1 MRNKKFYVLTAVI
14 LLLVFLFSLT
24 LMACEKKQQ
33 PSEETP
39 SGDGGGTGPGEGT
52 GPGGEGSGPGEGG
65 DAGDE
70 DDKPPVYAYDVK
82 EALSYI
88 AQAAP
93 SEYASIVMT
102 GIVTAN
108 GKEYELS
115 LKTNFSDDDL
125 QVAFKLIDKSDLS
138 VEIGIYV
145 INSKLFVQT
154 ADGTVLHIAEADIGY
169 VLAILE
175 KAPDKIKDLLD
186 GALAGLN
193 MTTND
198 VLNLVVSLLM
208 PYMNGYASEEID
220 GVVNEYFTIDIEL
233 TKLLGSVVGIL
244 GGLDLDI
251 DFDLSIISDV
261 IAVLPKYDGQL
272 KVTVS
277 DGVITDCAIK
287 VIDKNEGNSGNTAAE
302 LNATVEFNS
311 TGADLGLPEGMENY
325 KELSIGNISADFS
338 LKIDT
343 GSEGLDLGAL
353 IDSFLGDKAMFGQGV
368 LVLNAGVDYTL
379 DAKVSLDSNLE
390 GAAVDNNL
398 ISLSLKAG
406 GKEFAKLNYV
416 DGAFYVSVEDQIK
429 VAVEFDL
436 AAQINS
442 LVKLVTDAIDNALG
456 TQFKEDV
463 AGVSIASVSLA
474 SSDGDVIISS
484 DWQTVI
490 NKILGLVGFEQFVTV
505 TGDSVGLKVNQEFID
520 KIISLAGGGSFT
532 LPFEINALL
541 KLSSEGLDYFEVG
554 LLDNAMVLKADNF
567 TIGTTDLTK
576 DSVLSSVGDKSE
588 YGKDVLGVVNT
599 LLKDFSAEMS
609 LDLSSIDTT
618 VNITNIINNIMVVSD
633 SSLKL
638 PINLDLS
645 NYSGTFKVNFA
656 INQGET
662 SADNRLRLEIIT
674 PDGDMLF
681 SAYVY
686 GGKTYVDLSNL
697 GLMKFVLTNADLF
710 EVVRSQLTSGTTS
723 SVATASTTSA
733 EATVSIPQIKLA
745 GSNEIDLD
753 NTSIS
758 ATVKNE
764 LLLALMR
771 SFMFDAGVDVS
782 VEATADLSGKLSA
795 IIDAGFAC
803 IGLDITSGKESDKP
817 VNISG
822 LNISEYKEYNAL
834 DAELLVDSIL
844 ETQNLN
850 LMIDFYNNSVDTEYN
865 KPTRI
870 LLRRSTAAQG
880 SREYLANG
888 LAAPYRSLVIVM
900 YNDWSNLDDGNAI
913 LFGYIDFDNG
923 QVRVK
928 GTDKLFDVWLADGT
942 AIDIPLD
949 IDVKSLLVNA
959 LSGLFGDSGS
969 AVDGG
974 IIDVPGEVLPDKDD
988 TTTEEEI
995 TEGLSIDSILKG
1007 INVKLTASMDV
1018 SVDVDFYGALV
1029 SDLLDETLQTV
1040 FTDMDLSAVTGNTE
1054 LVTLNYAN
1062 DTRSVFFN
1070 DLYDYIIY
1078 PVLEKEV
1085 GSFLA
1090 TLAGLIS
1097 IDDTM
1102 QSIVNR
1108 FLPLPSFD
1116 TMTANVS
1123 LTQGKLN
1130 ELSLIA
1136 SNTSGHYGFG
1146 AYIFNRS
1153 ADDVI
1158 YWSGQESDVY
1168 YNKNCGI
1175 NPSDLFVA
1183 QAKKQSTASSETF
1196 YQNVTWSIN
1205 GVTISDWSVLNT
1217 YADGVYTVVGSA
1229 FGATKKVTLT
1239 IESLAIEKV
1248 EDIVVKAMREVPD
1261 YITVVFTDGS
1271 KRTLYNQ
1278 TISYTRGAYDSTEAV
1293 KAIPASVNL
1302 SGTQYDFTIWLENE
1316 TLAAQEIVVTAF
1328 DYKDVFA
1335 KLEEDYLKVLVNNSF
1350 YRYVEADYDFSQFD
1364 SMTKEQLIAGGTYI
1378 VPAVIGKGT
1387 DIEQTLNV
1395 SVRFM
1400 PFEVYGIE
1408 INGKN
1413 YVDADIYDYLA
1424 GKAFPETVTVVGF
1437 NGESQVRYQAKATW
1451 DLSKVTLDNEG
1462 GQYIAS
1468 LTLNEGAYNEWYIP
1482 SVGVNIKESNLAS
1495 LVNDTLEIDTM
1506 YALYG
1511 GVSID
1516 RLIPDK
1522 LDFYTASGQIKTGV
1536 PVTIDTSSIT
1546 VGIKGGTFECPVTV
1560 GEGNYLF
1567 ETTLT
1572 IVLKDATL
1580 SLVQNEISFTYEEYV
1595 ESQGAMFAEETEVKL
1610 GDAIVSAKVTWFTDD
1625 VVFTTPGKYVAYVI
1639 IDAGGTYEQRYA
1651 VTVNVLASEEV

>member
-24 LMACEKKQQ
+24 LLACEKKQQ
-33 PSEETP
+33 PSEDTP
-39 SGDGGGTGPGEGT
+39 SGDGSGTGPDDGTGPGD
-52 GPGGEGSGPGEGG
+52 GG
-65 DAGDE
+65 DGGDE

-93 SEYASIVMT
+93 SEYASVVMT

-115 LKTNFSDDDL
+115 LKTNFSEDDL
-125 QVAFKLIDKSDLS
+125 QVAFKLTDKSDGS
-138 VEIGIYV
+138 VEMGIYV
-145 INSKLFVQT
+145 INSKLFIQT

-169 VLAILE
+169 VLDIID

-186 GALAGLN
+186 GVLADLN
-193 MTTND
+193 MTTDD
-198 VLNLVVSLLM
+198 VLDLVVSMLM
-208 PYMNGYASEEID
+208 PYMNGYSSEKVD
-220 GVVNEYFTIDIEL
+220 GVLNEYFTIDIEL
-233 TKLLGSVVGIL
+233 TKLMGSIVGIL

-251 DFDLSIISDV
+251 DFDLSVISDV

-311 TGADLGLPEGMENY
+311 TGVDLNLPEGMENY
-325 KELSIGNISADFS
+325 KEFSIGNINADFS

-390 GAAVDNNL
+390 GTTVDNNL

-416 DGAFYVSVEDQIK
+416 DGVFYVSVEDQIK
-429 VAVEFDL
+429 VAVELDL

-456 TQFKEDV
+456 TQFREDT

-474 SSDGDVIISS
+474 SSDGDVIIYS

-490 NKILGLVGFEQFVTV
+490 NKILGIAGFEQFVTV
-505 TGDSVGLKVNQEFID
+505 TGDSIGLKVNQAFID

-532 LPFEINALL
+532 LPIEIDALL
-541 KLSSEGLDYFEVG
+541 KLSSEGLDYFEVS
-554 LLDNAMVLKADNF
+554 LLDNAMVLRAESF
-567 TIGTTDLTK
+567 SIGTTDLTK
-576 DSVLSSVGDKSE
+576 ESVLSSIGDKSE

-609 LDLSSIDTT
+609 LDLSSIDTN
-618 VNITNIINNIMVVSD
+618 VNITNIINNIMVASD

-645 NYSGTFKVNFA
+645 NYSGIFKVNFA

-662 SADNRLRLEIIT
+662 SADNRLRLEVIT

-697 GLMKFVLTNADLF
+697 GFMKFALTNADLF
-710 EVVRSQLTSGTTS
+710 EFVRSQLTSGATS
-723 SVATASTTSA
+723 SVVAASSNYEETA
-733 EATVSIPQIKLA
+733 VSIPSIKLA
-745 GSNEIDLD
+745 GSGEIDLD

-758 ATVKNE
+758 AIIKNE

-771 SFMFDAGVDVS
+771 SFMFDAGVDVK
-782 VEATADLSGKLSA
+782 VEASADLSGKLSA
-795 IIDAGFAC
+795 VIDAGFAC
-803 IGLDITSGKESDKP
+803 IGLDIASGKESDNP
-817 VNISG
+817 VNIGG
-822 LNISEYKEYNAL
+822 LNLAEYNEYNAL
-834 DAELLVDSIL
+834 DAEVLVDSIL
-844 ETQNLN
+844 ETLNLN
-850 LMIDFYNNSVDTEYN
+850 LMIDFYNNSVDTEFN

-870 LLRRSTAAQG
+870 LLRRSTASKG
-880 SREYLANG
+880 SYEYLANG
-888 LAAPYRSLVIVM
+888 LEAPYRSLVIIL
-900 YNDWSNLDDGNAI
+900 YNDWSNLNDDNAI

-923 QVRVK
+923 KVHVK
-928 GTDKLFDVWLADGT
+928 GTKKLFNVLVADGT
-942 AIDIPLD
+942 VIDVPID
-949 IDVKSLLVNA
+949 IDVKGLLVNA
-959 LSGLFGDSGS
+959 LGGLFGESGS
-969 AVDGG
+969 VVDGG
-974 IIDVPGEVLPDKDD
+974 IIDVPEGALPDKDD
-988 TTTEEEI
+988 APAEEEI
-995 TEGLSIDSILKG
+995 TEGLTVDSILKA
-1007 INVKLTASMDV
+1007 INLKLTASMDI

-1029 SDLLDETLQTV
+1029 SDLLDETIQTV
-1040 FTDMDLSAVTGNTE
+1040 FTDMDLSSVTGKSE
-1054 LVTLNYAN
+1054 LVTLNYDN
-1062 DTRSVFFN
+1062 DTRSVFFD
-1070 DLYDYIIY
+1070 DLYDNIIY

-1090 TLAGLIS
+1090 TIAGWVN

-1130 ELSLIA
+1130 ELNVIA
-1136 SNTSGHYGFG
+1136 SNTSSHYGFG

-1175 NPSDLFVA
+1175 NPSDLFVT
-1183 QAKKQSTASSETF
+1183 QAKKQSSSSSETF
-1196 YQNVTWSIN
+1196 YQNVNWSIN
-1205 GVTISDWSVLNT
+1205 GVAISDWSVLNT
-1217 YADGVYTVVGSA
+1217 YEDGVYTVVGSV
-1229 FGATKKVTLT
+1229 FGATKEVTLT

-1278 TISYTRGAYDSTEAV
+1278 TINYTRGAYDSNEAV

-1302 SGTQYDFTIWLENE
+1302 GGTQYDFNIWLENE
-1316 TLAAQEIVVTAF
+1316 TLTAQEIVVTAF

-1335 KLEEDYLKVLVNNSF
+1335 KIEEDYLKVLVNNSF

-1378 VPAVIGKGT
+1378 VPALIGKGT

-1437 NGESQVRYQAKATW
+1437 NGESQVRYQAKAKW

-1482 SVGVNIKESNLAS
+1482 SVGVNLKESNLAG

-1511 GVSID
+1511 GVSLD

-1522 LDFYTASGQIKTGV
+1522 LDFYTASGQIKTDV
-1536 PVTIDTSSIT
+1536 PVTIDTSSVT
-1546 VGIKGGTFECPVTV
+1546 VDIKGGTFECPVTV
-1560 GEGNYLF
+1560 GEGDYLF
-1567 ETTLT
+1567 ETT
-1572 IVLKDATL
+1572 IKVVLKDATL
-1580 SLVQNEISFTYEEYV
+1580 SLVQNEISLTYEEYL
-1595 ESQGAMFAEETEVKL
+1595 ESQGAMFADEIEVKL

>member
-24 LMACEKKQQ
+24 LLACEKKQQ
-33 PSEETP
+33 PSEDTP
-39 SGDGGGTGPGEGT
+39 SGDGSGTGPDDGTGPGD
-52 GPGGEGSGPGEGG
+52 GG
-65 DAGDE
+65 DGGDE

-93 SEYASIVMT
+93 SEYASVVMT

-115 LKTNFSDDDL
+115 LKTNFSEDDL
-125 QVAFKLIDKSDLS
+125 QVAFKLTDKSDGS
-138 VEIGIYV
+138 VEMGIYV
-145 INSKLFVQT
+145 INSKLFIQT

-169 VLAILE
+169 VLDIID

-186 GALAGLN
+186 GVLADLN
-193 MTTND
+193 MTTDD
-198 VLNLVVSLLM
+198 VLDLVVSMLM
-208 PYMNGYASEEID
+208 PYMNGYSSEKVD
-220 GVVNEYFTIDIEL
+220 GVLNEYFTIDIEL
-233 TKLLGSVVGIL
+233 TKLMGSIVGIL

-251 DFDLSIISDV
+251 DFDLSVISDV

-311 TGADLGLPEGMENY
+311 TGVDLNLPEGMENY
-325 KELSIGNISADFS
+325 KEFSIGNINADFS

-390 GAAVDNNL
+390 GTTVDNNL

-416 DGAFYVSVEDQIK
+416 DGVFYVSVEDQIK
-429 VAVEFDL
+429 VAVELDL

-456 TQFKEDV
+456 TQFREDT

-490 NKILGLVGFEQFVTV
+490 NKILGIAGFEQFVTV
-505 TGDSVGLKVNQEFID
+505 TGDSIGLKVNQAFID

-532 LPFEINALL
+532 LPIEIDALL
-541 KLSSEGLDYFEVG
+541 KLSSEGLDYFEVS
-554 LLDNAMVLKADNF
+554 LLDNAMVLRAESF
-567 TIGTTDLTK
+567 SIGTTDLTK
-576 DSVLSSVGDKSE
+576 ESVLSSIGDKSE

-609 LDLSSIDTT
+609 LDLSSIDTN
-618 VNITNIINNIMVVSD
+618 VNITNIINNIMVASD

-645 NYSGTFKVNFA
+645 NYSGIFKVNFA

-662 SADNRLRLEIIT
+662 SADNRLRLEVIT

-697 GLMKFVLTNADLF
+697 GFMKFALTNADLF
-710 EVVRSQLTSGTTS
+710 EFVRGQLTSGATS
-723 SVATASTTSA
+723 SVVAASSNYEETAI
-733 EATVSIPQIKLA
+733 SIPSIKLA
-745 GSNEIDLD
+745 GSGEIDLD

-758 ATVKNE
+758 AIIKNE

-771 SFMFDAGVDVS
+771 SFMFDAGVDVN
-782 VEATADLSGKLSA
+782 VEASADLSGKLSA
-795 IIDAGFAC
+795 VIDAGFAC
-803 IGLDITSGKESDKP
+803 IGLDIASGKESDNP
-817 VNISG
+817 VNIGG
-822 LNISEYKEYNAL
+822 LNLAEYNEYNAL
-834 DAELLVDSIL
+834 DAEVLVDSIL
-844 ETQNLN
+844 ETLNLN
-850 LMIDFYNNSVDTEYN
+850 LMIDFYNNSVDTEFN

-870 LLRRSTAAQG
+870 LLRRSTASKG
-880 SREYLANG
+880 SYEYLANG
-888 LAAPYRSLVIVM
+888 LEAPYRSLVIIL
-900 YNDWSNLDDGNAI
+900 YNDWSNLNDDNAI

-923 QVRVK
+923 KVHVK
-928 GTDKLFDVWLADGT
+928 GTKKLFNVLVADGT
-942 AIDIPLD
+942 AIDVPID
-949 IDVKSLLVNA
+949 IDVKGLLVNA
-959 LSGLFGDSGS
+959 LGGLFGESGS
-969 AVDGG
+969 VVDGG
-974 IIDVPGEVLPDKDD
+974 IIDVPEGALPDKDD
-988 TTTEEEI
+988 APAEEEI
-995 TEGLSIDSILKG
+995 TEGLTVDSILKA
-1007 INVKLTASMDV
+1007 INLKLTASMDI

-1029 SDLLDETLQTV
+1029 SDLLDETIQTV
-1040 FTDMDLSAVTGNTE
+1040 FTDMDLSSVTGKSE
-1054 LVTLNYAN
+1054 LVTLNYDN
-1062 DTRSVFFN
+1062 DTRSVFFK
-1070 DLYDYIIY
+1070 DLYDNIIY

-1090 TLAGLIS
+1090 TLAGWIN

-1130 ELSLIA
+1130 ELNVIA
-1136 SNTSGHYGFG
+1136 SNTSSHYGFG

-1175 NPSDLFVA
+1175 NPSDLFVT
-1183 QAKKQSTASSETF
+1183 QAKKQSSSSSETF
-1196 YQNVTWSIN
+1196 YQNVNWSIN
-1205 GVTISDWSVLNT
+1205 GVAISDWSVLNT
-1217 YADGVYTVVGSA
+1217 YEDGVYTVVGSV
-1229 FGATKKVTLT
+1229 FGATKEVTLT

-1278 TISYTRGAYDSTEAV
+1278 TINYTRGAYDSNEAV

-1302 SGTQYDFTIWLENE
+1302 GGTQYDFNIWLENE
-1316 TLAAQEIVVTAF
+1316 TLTAQEIVVTAF

-1335 KLEEDYLKVLVNNSF
+1335 KIEEDYLKVLVNNSF

-1378 VPAVIGKGT
+1378 VPALIGKGT

-1437 NGESQVRYQAKATW
+1437 NGESQVRYQAKAKW

-1468 LTLNEGAYNEWYIP
+1468 LTLNKGAYNEWYIP
-1482 SVGVNIKESNLAS
+1482 SVGVNLKESNLAG

-1511 GVSID
+1511 GVSLD

-1522 LDFYTASGQIKTGV
+1522 LDFYTASGQIKTDV
-1536 PVTIDTSSIT
+1536 PVTIDTSSVT
-1546 VGIKGGTFECPVTV
+1546 VDIKGGTFECPVTV
-1560 GEGNYLF
+1560 GEGDYLF
-1567 ETTLT
+1567 ETT
-1572 IVLKDATL
+1572 IKVVLKDATL
-1580 SLVQNEISFTYEEYV
+1580 SLVQNEISFTYEEYL
-1595 ESQGAMFAEETEVKL
+1595 ESQGAMFADEIEVQL

>member
-24 LMACEKKQQ
+24 LLACEKKQQ
-33 PSEETP
+33 PSEDTP
-39 SGDGGGTGPGEGT
+39 SGDGSGTGPDGGTGPGD
-52 GPGGEGSGPGEGG
+52 GG
-65 DAGDE
+65 DGGDE

-93 SEYASIVMT
+93 SEYASVVMT

-115 LKTNFSDDDL
+115 LKTNFSEDDL
-125 QVAFKLIDKSDLS
+125 QVAFKLTDKSDGS
-138 VEIGIYV
+138 VEMGIYV
-145 INSKLFVQT
+145 INSKLFIQT

-169 VLAILE
+169 VLDIID

-186 GALAGLN
+186 GVLADLN
-193 MTTND
+193 MTTDD
-198 VLNLVVSLLM
+198 VLDLVVSMLM
-208 PYMNGYASEEID
+208 PYMNGYSSEKVD
-220 GVVNEYFTIDIEL
+220 GVLNEYFTIDIEL
-233 TKLLGSVVGIL
+233 TKLMGSIVGIL

-251 DFDLSIISDV
+251 DFDLSVISDV

-311 TGADLGLPEGMENY
+311 TGVDLNLPEGMENY
-325 KELSIGNISADFS
+325 KEFSIGNINADFS

-390 GAAVDNNL
+390 GTTVDNNL

-416 DGAFYVSVEDQIK
+416 DGVFYVSVEDQIK
-429 VAVEFDL
+429 VAVELDL

-456 TQFKEDV
+456 TQFGEDT

-490 NKILGLVGFEQFVTV
+490 NKILGIAGFEQFVTV
-505 TGDSVGLKVNQEFID
+505 TGDSIGLKVNQAFID

-532 LPFEINALL
+532 LPIEIDALL
-541 KLSSEGLDYFEVG
+541 KLSSEGLDYFEVS
-554 LLDNAMVLKADNF
+554 LLDNAMVLRTENF
-567 TIGTTDLTK
+567 SIGTTELTK
-576 DSVLSSVGDKSE
+576 ESVLSSIGDKSE

-609 LDLSSIDTT
+609 LDLSSIDTNI
-618 VNITNIINNIMVVSD
+618 NITNIINNIMVASD

-645 NYSGTFKVNFA
+645 NYSGIFKVNFA

-662 SADNRLRLEIIT
+662 SADNRLRLEVIT

-697 GLMKFVLTNADLF
+697 GFMKFALTNADLF
-710 EVVRSQLTSGTTS
+710 EFVRSQLTSGATS
-723 SVATASTTSA
+723 SVVAASSNYEETA
-733 EATVSIPQIKLA
+733 VSIPSIKLA
-745 GSNEIDLD
+745 GSGEIDLD

-758 ATVKNE
+758 AIIKNE

-771 SFMFDAGVDVS
+771 SFMFDAGVDVN
-782 VEATADLSGKLSA
+782 VEASADLSGKLSA
-795 IIDAGFAC
+795 VIDAGFAC
-803 IGLDITSGKESDKP
+803 IGLDIASGKESDNP
-817 VNISG
+817 VNIGG
-822 LNISEYKEYNAL
+822 LNLAEYNEYNAL
-834 DAELLVDSIL
+834 DAEVLVDSIL
-844 ETQNLN
+844 ETLNLN
-850 LMIDFYNNSVDTEYN
+850 LMIDFYNNSVDTEFN

-870 LLRRSTAAQG
+870 LLRRSTASKG
-880 SREYLANG
+880 SYEYLANG
-888 LAAPYRSLVIVM
+888 LEAPYRSLVIIL
-900 YNDWSNLDDGNAI
+900 YNDWSNLNDDNAI

-923 QVRVK
+923 KVHVK
-928 GTDKLFDVWLADGT
+928 GTKKLFNVLVADGT
-942 AIDIPLD
+942 AIDVPID
-949 IDVKSLLVNA
+949 IDVKGLLVNA
-959 LSGLFGDSGS
+959 LGGLFGESGS
-969 AVDGG
+969 VVDGG
-974 IIDVPGEVLPDKDD
+974 IIDVPEGALPDKDD
-988 TTTEEEI
+988 APAEEEI
-995 TEGLSIDSILKG
+995 TEGLTVDSILKA
-1007 INVKLTASMDV
+1007 INLKLTASMDI

-1029 SDLLDETLQTV
+1029 SDLLDETIQTV
-1040 FTDMDLSAVTGNTE
+1040 FTDMDLSSVTGKSE
-1054 LVTLNYAN
+1054 LVTLNYDN
-1062 DTRSVFFN
+1062 DTRSVFFK
-1070 DLYDYIIY
+1070 DLYNYIIY

-1090 TLAGLIS
+1090 TIAGWIN

-1130 ELSLIA
+1130 ELNVIA
-1136 SNTSGHYGFG
+1136 SNTSSHYGFG

-1175 NPSDLFVA
+1175 NPSDLFVT
-1183 QAKKQSTASSETF
+1183 QAKKQSSSSSETF
-1196 YQNVTWSIN
+1196 YQNVNWSIN
-1205 GVTISDWSVLNT
+1205 GVAISDWSVLNT
-1217 YADGVYTVVGSA
+1217 YEDGVYTVVGSV
-1229 FGATKKVTLT
+1229 FGATKEVTLT

-1278 TISYTRGAYDSTEAV
+1278 TINYTRGAYDSNEAV

-1302 SGTQYDFTIWLENE
+1302 GGTQYDFNIWLENE
-1316 TLAAQEIVVTAF
+1316 KLTAQEIVVTAF

-1335 KLEEDYLKVLVNNSF
+1335 KIEEDYLKVLVNNSF

-1378 VPAVIGKGT
+1378 VPALIGKGT

-1482 SVGVNIKESNLAS
+1482 SVGVNLKESNLAG

-1511 GVSID
+1511 GVSLD

-1522 LDFYTASGQIKTGV
+1522 LDFYTASGQIKTDV
-1536 PVTIDTSSIT
+1536 PVTIDTSSVT
-1546 VGIKGGTFECPVTV
+1546 VDIKGGTFECPVTV
-1560 GEGNYLF
+1560 GEGDYLF
-1567 ETTLT
+1567 ETT
-1572 IVLKDATL
+1572 IKVVLKDATL
-1580 SLVQNEISFTYEEYV
+1580 SLVQNEISLTYEEYL
-1595 ESQGAMFAEETEVKL
+1595 ESQGAMFADEIEVKL